1 MSDVKTT
8 NSELDEA
15 IRLQKEATAKVEE
28 LKKKSRAED
37 LKTVK
42 AMIELHGFTHTELKS
57 ALKTRAVKKD
67 GEKRKYTKKA
77 KVEAK

>member
-1 MSDVKTT
+1 MDAKNTHK
-8 NSELDEA
+8 ELADA
-15 IRLQKEATAKVEE
+15 IKAKKDAEAKVEE
-28 LKKKSRAED
+28 LLKATRVED

-42 AMIELHGFTHTELKS
+42 EMIVLHKFTQTELKS
-57 ALKTRAVKKD
+57 AFKTRVVKKD